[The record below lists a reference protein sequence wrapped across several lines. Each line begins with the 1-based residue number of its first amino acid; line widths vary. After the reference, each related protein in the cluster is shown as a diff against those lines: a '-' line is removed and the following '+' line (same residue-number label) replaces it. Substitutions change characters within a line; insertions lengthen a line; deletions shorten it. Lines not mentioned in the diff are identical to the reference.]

1 MLKLISLEWKK
12 NNIGKYIRNAAITT
26 AFLLL
31 LILPAMS
38 ELKADETIELYGQ
51 SMIVSAVELFT
62 HMAFMV
68 FTSVMLSAF
77 VVNAYENKTM
87 HVMFSYPI
95 KRQKILFSKMLAV
108 WIFNF
113 IAMIFSK
120 YLLYTVLLLTKSF
133 THLPTGSI
141 PIGEF
146 SFHLGIFLSSAAMV
160 SISYISLLVG
170 LKMKSSKATIVTSI
184 IIVCFTQGNIGA
196 FSLVGSLPFYALLL
210 ILSFISVYLSIQNVE
225 TKDV

>member
-1 MLKLISLEWKK
+1 MFQLIKLEWKK
-12 NNIGKYIRNAAITT
+12 NNIGKYIRNAVITT
-26 AFLLL
+26 VILLL
-31 LILPAMS
+31 LILPATS

-77 VVNAYENKTM
+77 VVNAYENKTI

-113 IAMIFSK
+113 IAMILSK
-120 YLLYTVLLLTKSF
+120 YLLYAVLLLTKSF
-133 THLPTGSI
+133 THLPTDSI

-210 ILSFISVYLSIQNVE
+210 ILSLISVYLSIQNVE

>member
-1 MLKLISLEWKK
+1 MIQLIKLEWKK
-12 NNIGKYIRNAAITT
+12 NNIGKYIRNAAITIV
-26 AFLLL
+26 FLLL
-31 LILPAMS
+31 LILPATS

-95 KRQKILFSKMLAV
+95 KRQKILFSKMIAV

-120 YLLYTVLLLTKSF
+120 YLLYAFLLLTKSF
-133 THLPTGSI
+133 THLPTDSI

-210 ILSFISVYLSIQNVE
+210 ILSLISVYLSIQNVE